1 MVILERKMEA
11 TKIDNDSKNF
21 CSCQASLNSDG
32 RITLRN
38 YGVYGERDNNN
49 DEIIILSTAETQAI
63 FGLMRIIR
71 ANCKDTDLPF

>member
-11 TKIDNDSKNF
+11 AKIDNDRKNF

-38 YGVYGERDNNN
+38 YGVYGERDSDN
-49 DEIIILSTAETQAI
+49 DEIIILSVAETQAI
-63 FGLMRIIR
+63 FGLMRTIKV
-71 ANCKDTDLPF
+71 NCKDTDLPF